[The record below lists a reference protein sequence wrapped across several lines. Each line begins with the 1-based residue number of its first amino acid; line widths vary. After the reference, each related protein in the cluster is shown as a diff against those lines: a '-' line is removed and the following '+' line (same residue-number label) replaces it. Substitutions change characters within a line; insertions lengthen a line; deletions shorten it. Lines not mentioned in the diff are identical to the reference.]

1 MISGEMPPSVQKLLA
16 AALSFHQ
23 GGQLDQAEKQ
33 YRAIL
38 KDHPNHPDVLNLSG
52 VLALQTNRPKQAL
65 RLLVRAVE
73 EVPQNPQFHYNLA
86 SAHKQL
92 GDAQSALTAFQHA
105 VALKPDYV
113 EAHNNLAN
121 LYQAADEFDVALS
134 HYDKAIAH
142 NPNFL
147 NGRHNRAGLLLKLG
161 RFEEALADL
170 AYAIGIAPKNADLHS
185 DQSIVLQKMLKYD
198 AALKSIEQAI
208 ALSPNSARFHGLR
221 GSVLVKLNRLQQ
233 ASASFEAARAID
245 PKEIVTNSA
254 YARLLI
260 ATGDRDRAL
269 SIVETILTTQ
279 PKNADALAMR
289 GGIHSDQNR
298 YKDAV
303 KDFDAAM
310 KLDPSIPFI
319 AGKRLLAKLHLGDWS
334 NFTEDLTAL
343 TEALDDSGLAAT
355 PFSILSLL
363 DDSNIHLLTARATV
377 SHFYPR
383 QDDLGPFKAR
393 RNGRKIRLGYFSA
406 DYRQHPMGQ
415 LLAELFEVHDR
426 DRFEVIAFS
435 FGPDTGDDLHLRLR
449 RAFDKFIDV
458 RDMGDR
464 QVAELSRALG
474 IDIAIDLIAH
484 TAYSRLG
491 MFALGCAPVQVNFL
505 GYPGT
510 SGADY
515 IDYIVGDDIV
525 TPPESHCHYS
535 EQIVAM
541 PHCYQVNDSKR
552 QIAARTP
559 ARAVLGLPGDAF
571 VFCCF
576 NSGYKIMPEVF
587 DGWCR
592 IMLQVK
598 NSVLWLLASN
608 PEFEKNLGKEAEQR
622 GVNPSRLIF
631 AKREPLDIHLARYRA
646 ADLFLD
652 TRPYNAHTT
661 ASDAL
666 WAGLPVLTR
675 IGESFAARVAAS
687 ILQAVDLPE
696 LVTETDAEYEALAVD
711 LANKPERLNL
721 IRQKLAANR
730 SSSALFSGKAFARD
744 IETAYIEMIA
754 RNERGEAP
762 SFLRVSR

>member
-1 MISGEMPPSVQKLLA
+1 MSPSVQKLLA
-16 AALSFHQ
+16 AALAFHQ
-23 GGQLDQAEKQ
+23 GGQLEQAEKH

-73 EVPQNPQFHYNLA
+73 EVPHNPQFHYNLA

-92 GDAQSALTAFQHA
+92 GDAQSALAAFQHA
-105 VALKPDYV
+105 VTLKPDYV
-113 EAHNNLAN
+113 EAHNNLGN
-121 LYQAADEFDVALS
+121 LYQAADEVEAALN
-134 HYDKAIAH
+134 HYDAAIAH
-142 NPNFL
+142 KPNFL
-147 NGRHNRAGLLLKLG
+147 GGRHNRAGLLSKLG

-170 AYAIGIAPKNADLHS
+170 DHAIGIAPKNADLHS
-185 DQSIVLQKMLKYD
+185 DRSIILQKMLRYD
-198 AALKSIEQAI
+198 AALQSIEQAL
-208 ALSPNSARFHGLR
+208 ALSPKSARFHGLR
-221 GSVLVKLNRLQQ
+221 GVVLVKLNRLRH
-233 ASASFEAARAID
+233 AKASFEAARAID
-245 PKEIVTNSA
+245 PKEIVTNSG

-260 ATGDRDRAL
+260 AVGDRERAL
-269 SIVETILTTQ
+269 SLVETILTTQ

-289 GGIHSDQNR
+289 GGIHSDLHR

-310 KLDPSIPFI
+310 KLDPSVHFI
-319 AGKRLLAKLHLGDWS
+319 AGKRILSKLHLGDWS
-334 NFTEDLTAL
+334 NFTEDLMAL
-343 TEALDDSGLAAT
+343 IKAIDDSGLAAT
-355 PFSILSLL
+355 PFSTLSLI
-363 DDSNIHLLTARATV
+363 DDANIHLATARATV
-377 SHFYPR
+377 SNFYPR

-393 RNGRKIRLGYFSA
+393 RKDGKIRLGYFSA

-426 DRFEVIAFS
+426 TRFEVIAFS
-435 FGPDTGDDLHLRLR
+435 FGPATGDDMHLRLQK
-449 RAFDKFIDV
+449 AFDRFIDV

-464 QVAELSRALG
+464 EVAALSRELG

-510 SGADY
+510 SGAEY
-515 IDYIVGDDIV
+515 IDYIIGDDII
-525 TPPESHCHYS
+525 TPHESHGHYS

-552 QIAARTP
+552 QIATKTP
-559 ARAVLGLPGDAF
+559 TRAALGLPEDAF

-576 NSGYKIMPEVF
+576 NSGYKILPEVF

-608 PEFEKNLGKEAEQR
+608 PEFEKNLCKEAERR
-622 GVNPSRLIF
+622 GVDSSRVIF
-631 AKREPLDIHLARYRA
+631 AKREPLDVHLARYRA

-675 IGESFAARVAAS
+675 IGRSFPARVAAS
-687 ILQAVDLPE
+687 ILRAVDLPE
-696 LVTETDAEYEALAVD
+696 LVTETDAEYEALAIA
-711 LANKPERLNL
+711 LANEPERLNL
-721 IRQKLAANR
+721 IRQKLAANG
-730 SSSALFSGKAFARD
+730 SSSPLFSGEAFARN
-744 IETAYIEMIA
+744 IEKAYIEMIA
-754 RNERGEAP
+754 RNERGESP
-762 SFLRVSR
+762 SFLRVSP